1 MNFFRIFDHT
11 DMFSDDYTG
20 ELFTSLRG
28 RLSDSNKNLVTM
40 TLTTLGNLASAMG
53 PAVDKTSK
61 VWLMICFH
69 MLSEFCALKITFV
82 VYYQYREFLQT
93 S

>member
-1 MNFFRIFDHT
+1 MFR
-11 DMFSDDYTG
+11 DDYTG

-28 RLSDSNKNLVTM
+28 RLSDSNKNLVMM

-61 VWLMICFH
+61 VFFIIYF
-69 MLSEFCALKITFV
+69 ENYF
-82 VYYQYREFLQT
+82 REFVWLNDL
-93 S
+93 

>member
-1 MNFFRIFDHT
+1 M
-11 DMFSDDYTG
+11 SADDYTG

-53 PAVDKTSK
+53 PAVDKISK
-61 VWLMICFH
+61 V
-69 MLSEFCALKITFV
+69 
-82 VYYQYREFLQT
+82 
-93 S
+93 

>member
-1 MNFFRIFDHT
+1 MFLDDH
-11 DMFSDDYTG
+11 TG

-28 RLSDSNKNLVTM
+28 RLSDSNKNLVMM

-61 VWLMICFH
+61 VFFINCFGNY
-69 MLSEFCALKITFV
+69 F
-82 VYYQYREFLQT
+82 REFE
-93 S
+93 